1 MKKAD
6 FVAAI
11 AENSGLSK
19 KDAEAA
25 LNGMFDTLKK
35 LDTGDKVT
43 LVGTGSFEKKHKPA
57 TTARNPATGAQI
69 DVAAKDVIQFR
80 MAKDFLAA

>member
-43 LVGTGSFEKKHKPA
+43 LVGTGSFEKRHQPA
-57 TTARNPATGAQI
+57 SVKRNPSTGKPVE
-69 DVAAKDVIQFR
+69 VAAKDVIKFK
-80 MAKDFLAA
+80 MASGFLAA